1 MEYFTYCDESLS
13 RGQLFSH
20 FYGGVLVR
28 SSDYD
33 MIREA
38 LDSKKHELNLLGEI
52 KWTKVSLNYL
62 NKYKEMMELY
72 FHFIKQGK
80 LKIRIMFQATNQ
92 LMRTHSDAM
101 QYHLL
106 YYQFIKHAFGLAYK
120 DEYVDEDVNLR
131 LFFDEIPDTREQ
143 NDDFKAH
150 LYYIQELQ
158 QFKKA
163 RIKIRHDDIS
173 EIDSHKHVVQQCMDI
188 ILGAMAFRMNNMHLV
203 TSEGGMAPGRKT
215 LAKERL
221 FNHILDLIRD
231 VDEVEVFEIDKS
243 TLPDTAKERW
253 RMPYR
258 HWRFV
263 PAEFRKSGI

>member
-1 MEYFTYCDESLS
+1 M
-13 RGQLFSH
+13 
-20 FYGGVLVR
+20 R

-33 MIREA
+33 IIREA
-38 LDSKKHELNLLGEI
+38 LDSKKRELNLMGEI

-62 NKYKEMMELY
+62 DKYKEMMKLY
-72 FHFIKQGK
+72 FHFIKHGK
-80 LKIRIMFQATNQ
+80 LKVRIMFQSNDQ
-92 LMRTHSDAM
+92 LMHDHCEAL

-120 DEYVDEDVNLR
+120 DEYVNEDVNLR
-131 LFFDEIPDTREQ
+131 LFFDVIPDTREQ

-150 LYYIQELQ
+150 LYCLQELQ
-158 QFKKA
+158 KFKKA

-188 ILGAMAFRMNNMHLV
+188 ILGAMVFRMNNMHLV
-203 TSEGGMAPGRKT
+203 TPEGAMVPGRKT

-231 VDEVEVFEIDKS
+231 RS
-243 TLPDTAKERW
+243 P
-253 RMPYR
+253 MPK
-258 HWRFV
+258 
-263 PAEFRKSGI
+263 RKSCYDFLFLSTEVSVHLFFISRRRI